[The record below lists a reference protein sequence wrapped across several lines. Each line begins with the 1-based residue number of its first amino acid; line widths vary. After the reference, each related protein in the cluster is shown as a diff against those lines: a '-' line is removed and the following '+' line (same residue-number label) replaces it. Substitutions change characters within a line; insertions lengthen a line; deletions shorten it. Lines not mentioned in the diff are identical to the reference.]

1 MSSETRIHR
10 YAIAAASVPLATMT
24 TTQSVV
30 ADIVYEGVGQT
41 IGGAASDNFIL
52 SVGVGDFGNLLFI
65 GANDPGTGSAFVFGA
80 GGGSKTSGGGIEANA
95 IGVHVNIGTSKGSV
109 SKIDLQ
115 RFAAGDQIGST
126 SKAASLGIGAA
137 SIGKGAKGPFADG
150 GAGYIG
156 FQIES
161 DSLGGAEFHYGW
173 IAVDWNA
180 STLELT
186 IDGFAYETE
195 AGVGIEAGAIP
206 APGALGLFGLAA
218 GAAGIRRKRQG

>member
-1 MSSETRIHR
+1 MSSESRLHR
-10 YAIAAASVPLATMT
+10 YAIAAASVPLATMA

-30 ADIVYEGVGQT
+30 ADIVYESVGQT
-41 IGGAASDNFIL
+41 IGGPGGSTAYL
-52 SVGVGDFGNLLFI
+52 LEVGVGDFGNLLFLA
-65 GANDPGTGSAFVFGA
+65 ANNPGTGSSFVFGV
-80 GGGSKTSGGGIEANA
+80 GGGSKTSSGGAEPNGI
-95 IGVHVNIGTSKGSV
+95 GLQVNIGGSKGS
-109 SKIDLQ
+109 KIELR
-115 RFAAGDQIGST
+115 RFAAGDQIGYT
-126 SKAASLGIGAA
+126 SKTSSIAIGGASF
-137 SIGKGAKGPFADG
+137 GKGAKGPFADG

-156 FQIES
+156 LQIES

-173 IAVDWNA
+173 IALDWNA

-218 GAAGIRRKRQG
+218 GAAGIRRKRKA